1 MLVAPRYDEPSE
13 RDAAAVE
20 QREKQIAVVR
30 QLILVIAISESEGCV
45 RTQPLFFPGVEQ
57 VGPDFM
63 NSDPGRFLWGVRIL
77 LGSPKPRHRYLM
89 RSPRVRASGTFS
101 LKFPLA
107 PS

>member
-30 QLILVIAISESEGCV
+30 QLFLVIAISESKGCV

-63 NSDPGRFLWGVRIL
+63 NSDPGRFLWGDTVPSTR
-77 LGSPKPRHRYLM
+77 
-89 RSPRVRASGTFS
+89 
-101 LKFPLA
+101 LA
-107 PS
+107 PSADPRTQKLC